1 MGMVCAYN
9 EGLVENCHSSGTID
23 SGISNRGGL
32 VGYNNGTVRLC
43 SSDVTVKGSGY
54 SIGGLVGYNRKVCPS

>member
-23 SGISNRGGL
+23 SGIKDGTL
-32 VGYNNGTVRLC
+32 VKLSERLNILANE
-43 SSDVTVKGSGY
+43 V
-54 SIGGLVGYNRKVCPS
+54 